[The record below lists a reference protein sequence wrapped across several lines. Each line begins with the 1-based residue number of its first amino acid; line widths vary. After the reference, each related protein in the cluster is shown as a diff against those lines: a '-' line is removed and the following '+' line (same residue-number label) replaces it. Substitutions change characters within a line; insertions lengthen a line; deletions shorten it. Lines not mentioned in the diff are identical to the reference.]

1 MTKSFFFFRLIIVSF
16 VQETRTRAGRRRGA
30 RAPEGDRDADRTSND
45 GETVDRIP
53 PGLEEQPS
61 PGKARLR
68 EGNPGGPEGIS
79 PGPEAGA
86 IINNLPP
93 GGNPPPQPPRNNPQA
108 VPIPPRQPQPG
119 CIDAAAIAATIE
131 GMRSECERYFISGT
145 VQGALHT
152 ALHATYHIS
161 RTLHHVPHNLAP
173 HTSYHVPRTTYT
185 CQACQQG
192 HKQQYL

>member
-119 CIDAAAIAATIE
+119 CIDAAAIAANLVANVQNQQAQQRVQME
-131 GMRSECERYFISGT
+131 MALMRLGT
-145 VQGALHT
+145 
-152 ALHATYHIS
+152 S
-161 RTLHHVPHNLAP
+161 
-173 HTSYHVPRTTYT
+173 T
-185 CQACQQG
+185 CTEVFKEEQESSSHSS
-192 HKQQYL
+192 HKSQSI